1 MLIALYVISIVS
13 LKMQRTCLIC
23 TVGTQQNRQGK
34 QHTIRIKLF
43 AKFYIRRKNMKKF
56 LALLL
61 ALVMTLAFVAAC
73 GDDSS
78 DELTFA
84 LIPPAMIS
92 PYYAQIIGAAQE
104 RADELGIELIVLAP
118 QSESDYLAQ
127 MQIVD
132 DVITQGVDAII
143 LCAINTDAIV
153 ASVRNANEADIPVVM
168 FNIPAELEGGVD
180 VASYVIYNQYEAAAI
195 VASYI
200 SEQMNGEAVIAV
212 VEGLPGLHTDE
223 RLGGFSNRVA
233 NYPGMSIVATQ
244 PGNWEREAGMNAATN
259 MLQANPDI
267 NVIFGLS
274 DEMTLGAYQAVVAA
288 GLEDSVSVFGFDG
301 TPPAIDSVIQGGIKS
316 TISIGPIETGIQ
328 SVQVLYDLI
337 NGRSIPQFIEVETEL
352 ITPQNAQSFVM
363 S

>member
-1 MLIALYVISIVS
+1 M
-13 LKMQRTCLIC
+13 
-23 TVGTQQNRQGK
+23 
-34 QHTIRIKLF
+34 
-43 AKFYIRRKNMKKF
+43 RKI
-56 LALLL
+56 LALILVL
-61 ALVMTLAFVAAC
+61 AMAFTVLAAC
-73 GDDSS
+73 GDDTP
-78 DELTFA
+78 EQLTFA
-84 LIPPAMIS
+84 LLPPAMIS
-92 PYYAQIIGAAQE
+92 PYYAQILGAAQE
-104 RADELGIELIVLAP
+104 RADELGIELIILAP

-132 DVITQGVDAII
+132 DVITQGVDGII

-153 ASVRNANEADIPVVM
+153 ASVRNANEAGIPVVM

-180 VASYVIYNQYEAAAI
+180 VACYVVYNQYEAAAI

-200 SEQMNGEAVIAV
+200 AVMMDGEAVIGV
-212 VEGLPGLHTDE
+212 IEGLPGLHTDE

-267 NVIFGLS
+267 NVFFGLS

-288 GLEDSVSVFGFDG
+288 GATDSVSVFGFDG
-301 TPPAIDSVIQGGIKS
+301 TPPAIDSVIQGGIMS
-316 TISIGPIETGIQ
+316 TISIGPIQTGIE

-352 ITPQNAQSFVM
+352 ITPENAQSFVM
-363 S
+363 P